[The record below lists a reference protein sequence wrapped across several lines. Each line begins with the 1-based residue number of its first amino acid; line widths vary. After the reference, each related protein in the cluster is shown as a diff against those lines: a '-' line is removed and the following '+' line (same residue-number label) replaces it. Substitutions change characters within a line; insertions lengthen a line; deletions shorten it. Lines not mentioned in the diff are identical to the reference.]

1 MIADTFIRRPITAIV
16 ISLVLVIVGTLS
28 IINLP
33 VSQYPDITPPVVQ
46 VLSQFTGADATTVE
60 QTVTTP
66 IEIQVNGAP
75 NMDFIQS
82 NSTNDGRSS
91 LNVYFD
97 IGTNV
102 DNATTEVQNRV
113 NIATPILPDEVKRL
127 GITVRR
133 RNPSGLL
140 NVAIYS
146 PKGTHNIQ
154 FLDNYTNI
162 FVRDALLR
170 VKGVGDIYTRTDE
183 FSMRVWLRPDKMA
196 SLGLSASDVLSAIQ
210 EQNVQVA
217 AGSIGTSP
225 QPAGQPFEYSA
236 VVNGR
241 LSSVDDFSRI
251 VVRSNPAKGSIV
263 YLKDVGRVELGKF
276 NYSGRAFVDKRPSS
290 YLIVYQTPGSN
301 AIDVANGIYKV
312 MDKLSQSF
320 PSDVAY
326 LVPFESVSVVK
337 VSISEV
343 VKTLLEALALV
354 VLVVFIFLQDWRS
367 TIIPVLAIP
376 VSIIGTFI
384 FFIPL
389 GFTINKLTLFG
400 FVLAIGIVVDDAI
413 IVVEA
418 VRRYMEEQHLTPREA
433 ARKAMAD
440 ISGPVVAI
448 ALVLAAVFVPAGF
461 LPGIVGRL
469 YQQFAITIAISVLIS
484 AFVALSLTPA
494 LCSLFLKP
502 HHITK
507 SSKGLNYF
515 FFRFNE
521 WFSRRTEGY
530 TKNVRT
536 AIKHSRYIVILLVAI
551 MFGTYIMLV
560 KKPTGFIPLEDEG
573 RVYITFEL
581 PEASSTYRT
590 VEVMHKLMDILS
602 QIKGVKHYSAI
613 AGLNVVT
620 GASKSNGGTVFCM
633 LKTWD
638 ERTSKEDQLNGIMA
652 QMQSKF
658 AAIKEANIVV
668 IPPPA
673 IPGLGAT
680 GGFTFELQ
688 QRESNDDIKTFEK
701 NVNTFMAAINKR
713 PEIARAI
720 TFFNA
725 RTPGYQLTVDREK
738 CKKMGVSIAEVFNTI
753 QTYLGSSYI
762 NDFTIYN
769 REFHVIVQADTLFR
783 NDIVAMDKYYVRN
796 YQGNMLPL
804 SAVMS
809 YKVSENASMLT
820 HYNLYR
826 MAEFVGNAKAG
837 YSSGQALRALQE
849 TADQVLPKG
858 YGYEFSGLSR
868 EEVKAGNTSTYIFIL
883 SLLFVFLFLS
893 ALYESWTVPFTILL
907 GVPLAAF
914 GAILALTLLPNLSNN
929 VYAQIGLITL
939 IGLAAKNSILIVE
952 FAKERVDQGIEIVA
966 ATIEAV
972 RLRLR
977 PILMTSFAFIFGV
990 SPLVLATGA
999 GAIGRQ
1005 TIGWSVLGGM
1015 LAATSLGVFI
1025 IPVLFILIIRLTYGK
1040 EKLADLQARRNASGD
1055 SLVED
1060 SI

>member
-1 MIADTFIRRPITAIV
+1 M
-16 ISLVLVIVGTLS
+16 VLVIVGSLAILS
-28 IINLP
+28 LP
-33 VSQYPDITPPVVQ
+33 VSQYPEITPPVVQ
-46 VLSQFTGADATTVE
+46 VSSQFIGADTRTVE

-66 IEIQVNGAP
+66 IELQVNGAP
-75 NMDFIQS
+75 GMDFIQS
-82 NSTNDGRSS
+82 NSTNDGRST

-97 IGTNV
+97 IGTNI

-133 RNPSGLL
+133 KNPSGLMSIAL
-140 NVAIYS
+140 YS

-170 VKGVGDIYTRTDE
+170 VKGVGDIYARTDE
-183 FSMRVWLRPDKMA
+183 FSMRIWLNPDKMA
-196 SLGLSASDVLSAIQ
+196 SLGLSASEVLSAIQ

-217 AGSIGTSP
+217 AGSVGISP
-225 QPAGQPFEYSA
+225 QPAGQPYEYSTI
-236 VVNGR
+236 VNGR
-241 LSSVDDFSRI
+241 LSSVDDFSNI
-251 VVRSNPAKGSIV
+251 VVRSNPSIGSIV
-263 YLKDVGRVELGKF
+263 YLKDVARVELGKF
-276 NYSGRAFVDKRPSS
+276 NYSGRAFADGHQCA
-290 YLIVYQTPGSN
+290 YMIVYQTPGSN
-301 AIDVANGIYKV
+301 ALDVADGVYKA
-312 MDKLSQSF
+312 MARLSESF
-320 PSDVAY
+320 PSDVVY
-326 LVPFESVSVVK
+326 EVPFESVSVVK
-337 VSISEV
+337 VSVSEV
-343 VKTLLEALALV
+343 VITLLEALALV
-354 VLVVFIFLQDWRS
+354 VLVVFVFLQDWRS
-367 TIIPVLAIP
+367 TLIPVLAIP
-376 VSIIGTFI
+376 VSIIATFI

-418 VRRYMEEQHLTPREA
+418 VRRYMEEQHLTPKEA
-433 ARKAMAD
+433 AHKAMAD

-461 LPGIVGRL
+461 LPGIIGKL

-502 HHITK
+502 HHITQ
-507 SSKGLNYF
+507 SSKGLNHF
-515 FFRFNE
+515 FFLFNN
-521 WFSRRTEGY
+521 WFSRRTAGY
-530 TKNVRT
+530 TNNVRL
-536 AIKHSRYIVILLVAI
+536 AIRSSRYIVILLVLI
-551 MFGTYIMLV
+551 MFAAYVMIL

-573 RVYITFEL
+573 RLYVTFEL
-581 PEASSTYRT
+581 PEASSASRT
-590 VEVMHKLMDILS
+590 VDVMYKMMDILS
-602 QIKGVKHYSAI
+602 GVKAIAHYSAV
-613 AGLNVVT
+613 AGLNIIT
-620 GASKSNGGTVFCM
+620 GASKNNGGTLFCM
-633 LKTWD
+633 LKPWD
-638 ERTSKEDQLNGIMA
+638 DRKSKSEQLTAIIAEVQAKTAGIR
-652 QMQSKF
+652 
-658 AAIKEANIVV
+658 EANIV
-668 IPPPA
+668 ITPPPA

-688 QRESNDDIKTFEK
+688 QRESNDNINAFEK
-701 NVNTFMAAINKR
+701 NVYAFMAAANKR
-713 PEIARAI
+713 PEISRAF

-753 QTYLGSSYI
+753 HTYLGSTYV

-769 REFHVIVQADTLFR
+769 RSYHVIVQADTLFR
-783 NDIVAMDKYYVRN
+783 NDITAMDKYYVRN
-796 YQGNMLPL
+796 YQGVMLPL
-804 SAVMS
+804 GSVMS
-809 YKVSENASMLT
+809 YKVNDNASTIT

-826 MAEFVGNAKAG
+826 TAEFVGNAKAG
-837 YSSGQALRALQE
+837 YSSGQALQALQE
-849 TADQVLPKG
+849 TAQQVLPKG
-858 YGYEFSGLSR
+858 YGFEFSGLSR
-868 EEVKAGNTSTYIFIL
+868 EEMKAGNSSMYIFIL
-883 SLLFVFLFLS
+883 SILFVFLFLS

-914 GAILALTLLPNLSNN
+914 GAILALTLIPSLSNN

-952 FAKERVDQGIEIVA
+952 FAKERVDSGIEIVA

-990 SPLVLATGA
+990 SPLVFASGA
-999 GAIGRQ
+999 GAVARQ

-1015 LAATSLGVFI
+1015 LAATALGIFI

-1040 EKLADLQARRNASGD
+1040 QKLADLQAKRNASLATLD
-1055 SLVED
+1055 
-1060 SI
+1060 

>member
-1 MIADTFIRRPITAIV
+1 MIADTFIKRPITAIV
-16 ISLVLVIVGTLS
+16 VSLILVIVGILA
-28 IINLP
+28 ILKLP
-33 VSQYPDITPPVVQ
+33 VGQYPDITPPVVQ
-46 VLSQFTGADATTVE
+46 VTSQFTGADATTVE

-66 IEIQVNGAP
+66 IEIQVNGVP
-75 NMDFIQS
+75 GMDFISS
-82 NSTNDGRSS
+82 NSTTDGRSL

-97 IGTNV
+97 IGTDI

-127 GITVRR
+127 GVTVRR
-133 RNPSGLL
+133 KNPSGLM
-140 NVAIYS
+140 NVALYS
-146 PKGTHNIQ
+146 PHSTHNIQ

-170 VKGVGDIYTRTDE
+170 VKGVGDIYARTDE
-183 FSMRVWLRPDKMA
+183 FSMRIWLNPDKMA
-196 SLGLSASDVLSAIQ
+196 SMGLSATDISNAIQ
-210 EQNVQVA
+210 EQNVQIA
-217 AGSIGTSP
+217 AGSVGTSP
-225 QPAGQPFEYSA
+225 QRPDQPYEYTTT
-236 VVNGR
+236 VNGR
-241 LSSVDDFSRI
+241 LSSVEEFKKI
-251 VVRSNPAKGSIV
+251 VVRANPAIGSIV
-263 YLKDVGRVELGKF
+263 HLEDVARVELGKF
-276 NYSGRAFVDKRPSS
+276 NYSGKAFVDKNPSS
-290 YLIVYQTPGSN
+290 YLIIYQTPGSN
-301 AIDVANGIYKV
+301 AIEVANGVYKV
-312 MDKLSQSF
+312 MDELKKSF
-320 PSDVAY
+320 PNDVDYVVA
-326 LVPFESVSVVK
+326 FENVSVVK

-343 VKTLLEALALV
+343 IMTLLEALALV

-413 IVVEA
+413 IVVES
-418 VRRYMEEQHLTPREA
+418 VRRYMEDQHLSPKEA
-433 ARKAMAD
+433 ASKAMAD

-502 HHITK
+502 HHISS

-515 FFRFNE
+515 FFRFNN
-521 WFSRRTEGY
+521 WFNRRTEGY
-530 TKNVRT
+530 TKNVKY
-536 AIKHSRYIVILLVAI
+536 AIRHSRYVVILLVLLVFATYA
-551 MFGTYIMLV
+551 MFV

-573 RVYITFEL
+573 RVYITYEL
-581 PEASSTYRT
+581 PEASSTSRA
-590 VEVMHKLMDILS
+590 VEVMNKIMDVLGNME
-602 QIKGVKHYSAI
+602 GVNHYSAI
-613 AGLNVVT
+613 AGLNVIT
-620 GASKSNGGTVFCM
+620 GASKSNSGTIFCM
-633 LKTWD
+633 LKPWD
-638 ERTSKEDQLNGIMA
+638 ERTDKSLQLNALIA
-652 QMQSKF
+652 KMQGKF
-658 AAIKEANIVV
+658 ASIREANIVV

-680 GGFTFELQ
+680 GGFTFEVQ

-701 NVNTFMAAINKR
+701 NTNEFLSVLNKR
-713 PEIARAI
+713 SEIAKAF

-725 RTPGYQLTVDREK
+725 KTPSYQLTVDREK
-738 CKKMGVSIAEVFNTI
+738 CKKMGVSLSEVFNTI
-753 QTYLGSSYI
+753 HTFLGSTYV

-783 NDIVAMDKYYVRN
+783 NDIVDLDKYYVRN
-796 YQGNMLPL
+796 YQGNMMPL
-804 SAVMS
+804 NSVMS
-809 YKVSENASMLT
+809 YKVSENASLLT

-826 MAEFVGNAKAG
+826 MAEIVGNAKPG
-837 YSSGQALRALQE
+837 YSSGQALKALEE
-849 TADQVLPKG
+849 TAQQVLPKG

-868 EEVKAGNTSTYIFIL
+868 EEVKAGNTSTLIFIL

-914 GAILALTLLPNLSNN
+914 GAILALTLLPSLSNN
-929 VYAQIGLITL
+929 VYAQIGLLTL

-952 FAKERVDQGIEIVA
+952 FAKERVDRGIEIVA
-966 ATIEAV
+966 ATTEAV

-990 SPLVLATGA
+990 SPLVFATGA

-1015 LAATSLGVFI
+1015 LAATAMGVFV
-1025 IPVLFILIIRLTYGK
+1025 IPVLFILIIRLSYGK
-1040 EKLADLQARRNASGD
+1040 KKLADLREKNSSSFPDIEQ
-1055 SLVED
+1055 
-1060 SI
+1060 

>member
-1 MIADTFIRRPITAIV
+1 M
-16 ISLVLVIVGTLS
+16 
-28 IINLP
+28 
-33 VSQYPDITPPVVQ
+33 
-46 VLSQFTGADATTVE
+46 
-60 QTVTTP
+60 
-66 IEIQVNGAP
+66 
-75 NMDFIQS
+75 
-82 NSTNDGRSS
+82 
-91 LNVYFD
+91 
-97 IGTNV
+97 
-102 DNATTEVQNRV
+102 
-113 NIATPILPDEVKRL
+113 
-127 GITVRR
+127 
-133 RNPSGLL
+133 
-140 NVAIYS
+140 
-146 PKGTHNIQ
+146 
-154 FLDNYTNI
+154 
-162 FVRDALLR
+162 
-170 VKGVGDIYTRTDE
+170 
-183 FSMRVWLRPDKMA
+183 
-196 SLGLSASDVLSAIQ
+196 
-210 EQNVQVA
+210 
-217 AGSIGTSP
+217 
-225 QPAGQPFEYSA
+225 
-236 VVNGR
+236 
-241 LSSVDDFSRI
+241 
-251 VVRSNPAKGSIV
+251 
-263 YLKDVGRVELGKF
+263 
-276 NYSGRAFVDKRPSS
+276 
-290 YLIVYQTPGSN
+290 LIYQTPGSN
-301 AIDVANGIYKV
+301 ALDVAEGIYKA
-312 MDKLSQSF
+312 MDQLSKSF

-326 LVPFESVSVVK
+326 KVPFESVTVVRE
-337 VSISEV
+337 SISEV

-367 TIIPVLAIP
+367 TIIPILAIP

-418 VRRYMEEQHLTPREA
+418 VQRYMEEQHLSPKEA
-433 ARKAMAD
+433 AHKAMAD

-461 LPGIVGRL
+461 LPGIVGKL

-484 AFVALSLTPA
+484 AFIALSLTPA

-502 HHITK
+502 HHIDQ
-507 SSKGLNYF
+507 SSKGLNYLF
-515 FFRFNE
+515 FHFNK
-521 WFSRRTEGY
+521 WFNRRTEGY
-530 TKNVRT
+530 TNNVRV
-536 AIKHSRYIVILLVAI
+536 AVKHSRYVVISLVLIV
-551 MFGTYIMLV
+551 FGVYIMII

-573 RVYITFEL
+573 RLYITFEL
-581 PEASSTYRT
+581 PEASSTSRT
-590 VEVMHKLMDILS
+590 IDVLKKIMDILAE
-602 QIKGVKHYSAI
+602 IKGVDHYSAI

-620 GASKSNGGTVFCM
+620 GATKTNSGTLFCQLKPWDDRKDKS
-633 LKTWD
+633 
-638 ERTSKEDQLNGIMA
+638 EQLFALIA
-652 QMQSKF
+652 QMQAKF
-658 AAIKEANIVV
+658 AAIREASIVV

-688 QRESNDDIKTFEK
+688 QRESNDDIKTFER
-701 NVNTFMAAINKR
+701 NVNAFMAAANRR

-725 RTPGYQLTVDREK
+725 RTPNYQLTVDRDK
-738 CKKMGVSIAEVFNTI
+738 CKKMGVDLAEVFNTI
-753 QTYLGSSYI
+753 QTFLGSSYI

-769 REFHVIVQADTLFR
+769 RNFHVIAQADTLFR
-783 NDIVAMDKYYVRN
+783 NDIVDMDKYYIRN
-796 YQGNMLPL
+796 QQGTMLPL
-804 SAVMS
+804 SSVMS
-809 YKVSENASMLT
+809 SKVNESASMLT

-826 MAEFVGNAKAG
+826 TAEFVGDAKAG
-837 YSSGQALRALQE
+837 YSTGQAIKALQE
-849 TADQVLPKG
+849 TAQQVLPKG

-868 EEVKAGNTSTYIFIL
+868 EELKAGNTSAYIFIL

-914 GAILALTLLPNLSNN
+914 GAILALTLNKSLTDN

-952 FAKERVDQGIEIVA
+952 FAKERVDRGIEIVA

-999 GAIGRQ
+999 GAVARQ

-1015 LAATSLGVFI
+1015 IAATALGVFI

-1040 EKLADLQARRNASGD
+1040 KKLADLQSK
-1055 SLVED
+1055 L
-1060 SI
+1060 

>member
-1 MIADTFIRRPITAIV
+1 MRIW
-16 ISLVLVIVGTLS
+16 
-28 IINLP
+28 
-33 VSQYPDITPPVVQ
+33 
-46 VLSQFTGADATTVE
+46 
-60 QTVTTP
+60 
-66 IEIQVNGAP
+66 
-75 NMDFIQS
+75 
-82 NSTNDGRSS
+82 
-91 LNVYFD
+91 LN
-97 IGTNV
+97 
-102 DNATTEVQNRV
+102 
-113 NIATPILPDEVKRL
+113 
-127 GITVRR
+127 
-133 RNPSGLL
+133 
-140 NVAIYS
+140 
-146 PKGTHNIQ
+146 
-154 FLDNYTNI
+154 
-162 FVRDALLR
+162 
-170 VKGVGDIYTRTDE
+170 
-183 FSMRVWLRPDKMA
+183 PDKMA
-196 SLGLSASDVLSAIQ
+196 SLGLTASDVLNAVQ

-217 AGSIGTSP
+217 AGSIGTPP
-225 QPAGQPFEYSA
+225 QPAGQPFEYTA
-236 VVNGR
+236 RVNGR
-241 LSSVDDFSRI
+241 LSSEDDFRNI
-251 VVRSNPAKGSIV
+251 IVRSNPATGSVV
-263 YLKDVGRVELGKF
+263 YLKDIARVVLGKF
-276 NYSGRAFVDKRPSS
+276 NYSGVAYVDKQRAS
-290 YLIVYQTPGSN
+290 YMLIYQTPGSN
-301 AIDVANGIYKV
+301 ALDVANGIYQV
-312 MDKLSQSF
+312 MDQLSKSF

-326 LVPFESVSVVK
+326 KVPFESVTVVK
-337 VSISEV
+337 ESISEV

-418 VRRYMEEQHLTPREA
+418 VQRYMEEQHLSPKEA
-433 ARKAMAD
+433 AHKAMAD

-461 LPGIVGRL
+461 LPGIVGKL

-502 HHITK
+502 HHITQ
-507 SSKGLNYF
+507 SSRGLNNLFYH
-515 FFRFNE
+515 FNK
-521 WFSRRTEGY
+521 WFNTRTEGY
-530 TKNVRT
+530 TQNVRK
-536 AIKHSRYIVILLVAI
+536 AIKHSRYIVILLI
-551 MFGTYIMLV
+551 MIIFGAYVMII

-573 RVYITFEL
+573 RLYITFEL
-581 PEASSTYRT
+581 PEASSTSRT
-590 VEVMHKLMDILS
+590 IEVLKKIMDVLGDTR
-602 QIKGVKHYSAI
+602 GVDHYSAI
-613 AGLNVVT
+613 SGLNVVS
-620 GASKSNGGTVFCM
+620 GASKTNSGTLFCQ
-633 LKTWD
+633 LKPWD
-638 ERTSKEDQLNGIMA
+638 ERKDKSEQIFALISQLQA
-652 QMQSKF
+652 KF
-658 AAIKEANIVV
+658 AVIREANIIV
-668 IPPPA
+668 IAPPA

-688 QRESNDDIKTFEK
+688 QRESNDDIKAFER
-701 NVNTFMAAINKR
+701 NVNIFMAAANKR

-725 RTPGYQLTVDREK
+725 RTPNYQLTVDRDK
-738 CKKMGVSIAEVFNTI
+738 CKKMGVNLAEVFNTI
-753 QTYLGSSYI
+753 QTFLGSTYI

-769 REFHVIVQADTLFR
+769 RNFHVIAQADTLFR
-783 NDIVAMDKYYVRN
+783 NDIVDMDKYYVRN
-796 YQGNMLPL
+796 QQGNMLPL

-809 YKVSENASMLT
+809 STVTESASMLS

-826 MAEFVGNAKAG
+826 MAEFVGDAKVG
-837 YSSGQALRALQE
+837 YSTGQAIKALQE
-849 TADQVLPKG
+849 TAQQVLPKG

-868 EEVKAGNTSTYIFIL
+868 EELKAGNTSMYIFIL

-914 GAILALTLLPNLSNN
+914 GAILALTFTKSLSDN

-952 FAKERVDQGIEIVA
+952 FAKERVDRGIEIVE

-977 PILMTSFAFIFGV
+977 PILMTSFAFIFGI
-990 SPLVLATGA
+990 SPLVFATGA
-999 GAIGRQ
+999 GAVARQ

-1015 LAATSLGVFI
+1015 LAATALGVII

-1040 EKLADLQARRNASGD
+1040 KKLAELQEQHNS
-1055 SLVED
+1055 
-1060 SI
+1060 SIVTHNKE

>member
-1 MIADTFIRRPITAIV
+1 
-16 ISLVLVIVGTLS
+16 
-28 IINLP
+28 
-33 VSQYPDITPPVVQ
+33 
-46 VLSQFTGADATTVE
+46 
-60 QTVTTP
+60 
-66 IEIQVNGAP
+66 
-75 NMDFIQS
+75 
-82 NSTNDGRSS
+82 
-91 LNVYFD
+91 
-97 IGTNV
+97 
-102 DNATTEVQNRV
+102 
-113 NIATPILPDEVKRL
+113 
-127 GITVRR
+127 
-133 RNPSGLL
+133 
-140 NVAIYS
+140 
-146 PKGTHNIQ
+146 
-154 FLDNYTNI
+154 
-162 FVRDALLR
+162 
-170 VKGVGDIYTRTDE
+170 
-183 FSMRVWLRPDKMA
+183 MA
-196 SLGLSASDVLSAIQ
+196 SLGLTTADILNAVQ

-217 AGSIGTSP
+217 AGSIGTPP
-225 QPAGQPFEYSA
+225 QPSGQPFEYTTI
-236 VVNGR
+236 VNGR
-241 LSSVDDFSRI
+241 LSSVDDFNKI
-251 VVRSNPAKGSIV
+251 VVRSNPAEGSIV
-263 YLKDVGRVELGKF
+263 YLKDVARVELGKF
-276 NYSGRAFVDKRPSS
+276 NYSGVAYVDKKPAS
-290 YLIVYQTPGSN
+290 YMMIYQTPGSN
-301 AIDVANGIYKV
+301 ALDVADGVYKAL
-312 MDKLSQSF
+312 DNLSKSF

-326 LVPFESVSVVK
+326 SVPFESVSVIK
-337 VSISEV
+337 VSIEEV
-343 VKTLLEALALV
+343 IITLLEALGLV

-367 TIIPVLAIP
+367 TLIPVLAIP
-376 VSIIGTFI
+376 VSIIATFV

-418 VRRYMEEQHLTPREA
+418 VRRYMEEQHLTPKEA
-433 ARKAMAD
+433 AYKAMAD

-502 HHITK
+502 HQISQ

-515 FFRFNE
+515 FFRFNK
-521 WFSRRTEGY
+521 WFNRRTEGY
-530 TKNVRT
+530 TNNVRA
-536 AIKHSRYIVILLVAI
+536 AIKHSRYVVVLLILIVFCAYVLI
-551 MFGTYIMLV
+551 
-560 KKPTGFIPLEDEG
+560 KNKPTGFIPIEDEG
-573 RVYITFEL
+573 RVFITFEL
-581 PEASSTYRT
+581 PEASSTSRT
-590 VEVMHKLMDILS
+590 VEVMKKMMDILS
-602 QIKGVKHYSAI
+602 QIKGVGHYSAI

-620 GASKSNGGTVFCM
+620 GAIKSNSGTLFCQ
-633 LKTWD
+633 LTPWD
-638 ERTSKEDQLNGIMA
+638 ERKSKSEQLFALIA
-652 QMQSKF
+652 QMQAKF
-658 AAIKEANIVV
+658 AAIKEANILV

-688 QRESNDDIKTFEK
+688 QRESNDDIKTFER
-701 NVNTFMAAINKR
+701 NVYAFMAAANKR

-720 TFFNA
+720 TFFNS
-725 RTPGYQLTVDREK
+725 RTPNYQLTVDRDK
-738 CKKMGVSIAEVFNTI
+738 CKKMGVSLTEVFNTI

-769 REFHVIVQADTLFR
+769 RNFRVIAQADTLYR
-783 NDIVAMDKYYVRN
+783 NDIVDMDKYYVRN
-796 YQGNMLPL
+796 QQGKMLPL
-804 SAVMS
+804 SSVMT
-809 YKVSENASMLT
+809 YKVSESASMLS

-826 MAEFVGNAKAG
+826 MAEFVGDAKAG
-837 YSSGQALRALQE
+837 YSSGQALKALQE
-849 TADQVLPKG
+849 TAQQVLPKG

-883 SLLFVFLFLS
+883 SILFVFLFLS

-914 GAILALTLLPNLSNN
+914 GAILALTFIPSLTNN

-952 FAKERVDQGIEIVA
+952 FAKERVDRGFEVVA

-999 GAIGRQ
+999 GAVARQ

-1015 LAATSLGVFI
+1015 LAATALGVFI
-1025 IPVLFILIIRLTYGK
+1025 IPVLFILIIKLTYGK
-1040 EKLADLQARRNASGD
+1040 KKLAELQTQQN
-1055 SLVED
+1055 SLTESKD
-1060 SI
+1060 

>member
-1 MIADTFIRRPITAIV
+1 MIADTFIKRPITAIV
-16 ISLVLVIVGTLS
+16 VSLILVIVGILA
-28 IINLP
+28 ILKLP
-33 VSQYPDITPPVVQ
+33 VGQYPDITPPVVQ
-46 VLSQFTGADATTVE
+46 VTSQFTGADATTVE

-66 IEIQVNGAP
+66 IEIQVNGVP
-75 NMDFIQS
+75 GMDFISS
-82 NSTNDGRSS
+82 NSTTDGRSL

-97 IGTNV
+97 IGTDI

-127 GITVRR
+127 GVTVRR
-133 RNPSGLL
+133 KNPSGLM
-140 NVAIYS
+140 NVALYS
-146 PKGTHNIQ
+146 PHSTHNIQ

-170 VKGVGDIYTRTDE
+170 VKGVGDIYARTDE
-183 FSMRVWLRPDKMA
+183 FSMRIWLNPDKMA
-196 SLGLSASDVLSAIQ
+196 SMGLSATDISNAIQ
-210 EQNVQVA
+210 EQNVQIA
-217 AGSIGTSP
+217 AGSVGTSP
-225 QPAGQPFEYSA
+225 QRPDQPYEYTTT
-236 VVNGR
+236 VNGR
-241 LSSVDDFSRI
+241 LSSVEEFKKI
-251 VVRSNPAKGSIV
+251 VVRANPAIGSIV
-263 YLKDVGRVELGKF
+263 HLEDVARVELGKF
-276 NYSGRAFVDKRPSS
+276 NYSGKAFVDKNPSS
-290 YLIVYQTPGSN
+290 YLIIYQTPGSN
-301 AIDVANGIYKV
+301 AIEVANGVYKV
-312 MDKLSQSF
+312 MDELKKSF
-320 PSDVAY
+320 PNDVDYVVA
-326 LVPFESVSVVK
+326 FENVSVVK

-343 VKTLLEALALV
+343 IMTLLEALALV

-413 IVVEA
+413 IVVES
-418 VRRYMEEQHLTPREA
+418 VRRYMEDQHLSPKEA
-433 ARKAMAD
+433 ASKAMAD

-502 HHITK
+502 HHISS

-515 FFRFNE
+515 FFRFNN
-521 WFSRRTEGY
+521 WFNRRTEGY
-530 TKNVRT
+530 TKNVKY
-536 AIKHSRYIVILLVAI
+536 AIRHSRYVVILLVLLVFATYA
-551 MFGTYIMLV
+551 MFL

-573 RVYITFEL
+573 RVYITYEL
-581 PEASSTYRT
+581 PEASSTSRA
-590 VEVMHKLMDILS
+590 VEVMNKIMDVLGNME
-602 QIKGVKHYSAI
+602 GVNHYSAI
-613 AGLNVVT
+613 AGLNVIT
-620 GASKSNGGTVFCM
+620 GASKSNSGTIFCM
-633 LKTWD
+633 LKPWD
-638 ERTSKEDQLNGIMA
+638 ERTDKSLQLNALIA
-652 QMQSKF
+652 KMQGKF
-658 AAIKEANIVV
+658 ASIREANIVV

-680 GGFTFELQ
+680 GGFTFEVQ

-701 NVNTFMAAINKR
+701 NTNEFLSILNKR
-713 PEIARAI
+713 PEIAKAF

-725 RTPGYQLTVDREK
+725 KTPSYQLTVDREK
-738 CKKMGVSIAEVFNTI
+738 CKKMGVSLSEVFNTI
-753 QTYLGSSYI
+753 HTFLGSTYV

-783 NDIVAMDKYYVRN
+783 NDIVDLDKYYVRN
-796 YQGNMLPL
+796 YQGNMMPL
-804 SAVMS
+804 NSVMS
-809 YKVSENASMLT
+809 YKVSENASLLT

-826 MAEFVGNAKAG
+826 MAEIVGNAKPG
-837 YSSGQALRALQE
+837 YSSGQALKALEE
-849 TADQVLPKG
+849 TAQQVLPKG

-868 EEVKAGNTSTYIFIL
+868 EEVKAGNTSTLIFIL

-914 GAILALTLLPNLSNN
+914 GAILALTLIPSLSNN
-929 VYAQIGLITL
+929 VYAQIGLLTL

-952 FAKERVDQGIEIVA
+952 FAKERVDRGIEIVA
-966 ATIEAV
+966 ATTEAV

-990 SPLVLATGA
+990 SPLVFATGA

-1015 LAATSLGVFI
+1015 LAATAMGVFV
-1025 IPVLFILIIRLTYGK
+1025 IPVLFILIIRFSYGK
-1040 EKLADLQARRNASGD
+1040 KKLADLREKNSSSFPDNEQ
-1055 SLVED
+1055 
-1060 SI
+1060 